1 MITYRP
7 WGKWAG
13 GKGGL
18 LDQIIPL
25 LPARFNTYY
34 EPFLGMGAMFFR
46 LRSLGLLHHGAVLG
60 DNNARLIATHQIIRD
75 DVLELVKELAAL
87 SAGGKDARAYERMLL
102 ELNSG
107 LEQRWVEDP
116 GLFGP
121 EARLFS
127 TGRRLLSVEAAGRFI
142 AVNRLGFNGLYRV
155 NLSGECNTPYGKNP
169 DIDIVR
175 APVLLSASRALLIAA
190 ICEGDFEEMVEEA
203 LPGDF
208 VFFDP
213 PYLPVSETSFTAY
226 SLEFG
231 LAQHQRLARTCEQL
245 DRRGVLWMVASSDT
259 PHVHDLYPGRRYVA
273 VSARR
278 AINRDADGRG
288 AVREIMIL
296 NYTPGGWTPGGEQYA
311 NV

>member
-1 MITYRP
+1 MTTYRP

-18 LDQIIPL
+18 LEQIIPL

-46 LRSLGLLHHGAVLG
+46 LRSFGLLRHGAVIG
-60 DNNARLIATHQIIRD
+60 DNNARLIATHQVIRD
-75 DVLELVKELAAL
+75 DVLDLVRELEAL

-107 LEQRWVEDP
+107 LEQRWVEEP

-121 EARLFS
+121 DARLVS
-127 TGRRLLSVEAAGRFI
+127 TGRRLCSAEAAARFI

-175 APVLLSASRALLIAA
+175 ASVLVSASRALRIAA
-190 ICEGDFEEMVEEA
+190 IREGDFESLVEEA

-208 VFFDP
+208 VFIDP

-231 LAQHQRLARTCEQL
+231 LAQHQRLAQVCEQL
-245 DRRGVLWMVASSDT
+245 HRRGVLWMVASSDT
-259 PHVHDLYPGRRYVA
+259 PHAHDIYPARRCVA

-278 AINRDADGRG
+278 AINRDAGGRG

-296 NYTPGGWTPGGEQYA
+296 NYTPGGWTPGGEKQ
-311 NV
+311 